1 VIIQKFALISISPPT
16 NAPDIDVTLSKIAE
30 KQKWFEENGE
40 SAMREKI
47 KELKQQI
54 HLQELEEQT

>member
-1 VIIQKFALISISPPT
+1 L
-16 NAPDIDVTLSKIAE
+16 E

-54 HLQELEEQT
+54 HLQEVEE